1 MFYINLYA
9 NRLYPRYGTFM
20 PQSPKLN
27 PNDGWSAKGKN
38 IVTYANGQ
46 ITING
51 VAAYSGINVDAL
63 DNMTKSII
71 LFAYMRSN

>member
-1 MFYINLYA
+1 MFYINFYA
-9 NRLYPRYGTFM
+9 NKLYPRYSKFA
-20 PQSPKLN
+20 PQSGALN

-38 IVTYANGQ
+38 IVIYANGE

-51 VAAYSGINVDAL
+51 IVAYSGINVDAL